1 MKVMLKTSMIVWL
14 SVPVVCI
21 DSMTLMWVAGF
32 PMNNASLL
40 NESEHRK

>member
-14 SVPVVCI
+14 SVAVVCI
-21 DSMTLMWVAGF
+21 DSMNRIWVAGF

-40 NESEHRK
+40 NKSEHGK